1 LAKLATMGLYVSYAI
16 PILLGANA
24 RRAGRWKRL
33 GPFHLRGYGVLVAWC
48 AVAWCALV
56 LVVCSLPPN
65 FLAAAMLAGVLL
77 VLVATYV
84 IAVRSRFKGPKV
96 DLAML
101 ER

>member
-1 LAKLATMGLYVSYAI
+1 
-16 PILLGANA
+16 
-24 RRAGRWKRL
+24 
-33 GPFHLRGYGVLVAWC
+33 
-48 AVAWCALV
+48 
-56 LVVCSLPPN
+56 
-65 FLAAAMLAGVLL
+65 MLAGVLL